1 MTKIDQH
8 TMNQNTSSHP
18 KGLYVLYST
27 EMWERFN
34 FYGMRALLSLFL
46 VNALAYKQ
54 NEASIIYGGFL
65 GLSYLTTMLGGYI
78 SDRYLGNRNCIILG
92 GITMAIGQLL
102 LFGSASTFMEG
113 VETANIFM
121 WSGLLFLILGNGF
134 FKPNISSMVGQLYA
148 KGDSR
153 LDAAFTIFY
162 MGINTGALLGMMICP
177 WLGDVK
183 VDGVRNLDAFKWGF
197 LAAGSAMMIGTITF
211 YFLKNKYL
219 LKPDGQAVG
228 LAPDFNKAQES
239 AEEADKADF
248 TNKSIGITLL
258 IFTSLVYLFH
268 ILFLSDIANPIKDWV
283 YPVIYS
289 AGISLA
295 FLIMTDKTLTSI
307 ERQRIYVMYIIS
319 FFVIF
324 FWSAYE
330 QAGSSLTFI
339 ADQQTDLNF
348 FGIEL
353 PPSSVQNAN
362 SFFIIL
368 LAFPFS
374 WFWIWMQ
381 KRGIEPNSPA
391 KQAIGLMLLA
401 LGYLII
407 AIQVKD
413 LGSQKLGVAWLFIMY
428 LFHTMGELCLSPI
441 GLSLVAKLAP
451 KRFSSLL
458 MGVWFLANAA
468 GYALAGTL
476 GALLPPVNAIA
487 SGQFPSFL
495 GMEIKN
501 LYDFFMLFVIMA
513 GIASI
518 LLYILASGPLKKMM
532 HGIR

>member
-1 MTKIDQH
+1 
-8 TMNQNTSSHP
+8 
-18 KGLYVLYST
+18 
-27 EMWERFN
+27 
-34 FYGMRALLSLFL
+34 
-46 VNALAYKQ
+46 
-54 NEASIIYGGFL
+54 
-65 GLSYLTTMLGGYI
+65 
-78 SDRYLGNRNCIILG
+78 
-92 GITMAIGQLL
+92 
-102 LFGSASTFMEG
+102 
-113 VETANIFM
+113 M

-197 LAAGSAMMIGTITF
+197 LAAGGAMMIGTITF

-219 LKPDGQAVG
+219 LKPDGQPVG
-228 LAPDFNKAQES
+228 LAPDFNKVQEADQES
-239 AEEADKADF
+239 EKADF
-248 TNKSIGITLL
+248 TTKSIGLTLL
-258 IFTSLVYLFH
+258 IFTLLVYLFH
-268 ILFLSDIANPIKDWV
+268 YLFLTEIPNPIKDWV

-295 FLIMTDKTLTSI
+295 FLIMTDKTLTSV

-381 KRGIEPNSPA
+381 KKGIEPNSPA

-407 AIQVKD
+407 AFK
-413 LGSQKLGVAWLFIMY
+413 
-428 LFHTMGELCLSPI
+428 
-441 GLSLVAKLAP
+441 
-451 KRFSSLL
+451 
-458 MGVWFLANAA
+458 
-468 GYALAGTL
+468 
-476 GALLPPVNAIA
+476 
-487 SGQFPSFL
+487 
-495 GMEIKN
+495 
-501 LYDFFMLFVIMA
+501 
-513 GIASI
+513 
-518 LLYILASGPLKKMM
+518 
-532 HGIR
+532 